1 MNLAKCYYDNN
12 YYANIHVSKKQE
24 TKCTVHL
31 KKALKMF
38 GRKTYKNIISVLL
51 ITNLFA
57 QACFCSNI
65 DELKSERIRQTTGKF
80 SCSCEYR
87 LNSINI
93 GWWENFSDPYLK
105 DYIFQTITKNH
116 DLKQAALKSEEYRQ
130 MVRTTF
136 SKELPTLT
144 LAPTF
149 ARIKTAR
156 NQIGDFE
163 FAQTRTNIYAI
174 PLAAIYEADIFLKNH
189 NKTKSSKMEK
199 NAVEYEE
206 KAANI
211 IMASEV
217 ATLYINII
225 KLDKIIET
233 QQKITDIREKI
244 FLLTKDRNK
253 AGLASVYDVTYTDKL
268 HTQAQIDLNDLM
280 RQRSLYLH
288 QLAVY
293 IDESPCCASSL
304 KRGKFDELEYN
315 GQIPDCISSEVTSMR
330 PDIMK
335 IEAELKRAKIDITV
349 AKKEFLPTIP
359 ILGVAG
365 YNSLLLKRLF
375 DWKNIMALVGV
386 AAFEKIYTGGYLMA
400 NLRIKKVQFEQLLEA
415 YKQADLTALQEIND
429 SLCMIKFDTKKDN
442 DNLRKVKLEK
452 SNLTLIHDRF
462 KAGITSYLDYIQYEE
477 TLLSLQTEQDNSKAQ
492 RLIDYITLYKATG
505 TKL

>member
-1 MNLAKCYYDNN
+1 M
-12 YYANIHVSKKQE
+12 
-24 TKCTVHL
+24 
-31 KKALKMF
+31 KALKMF
-38 GRKTYKNIISVLL
+38 ENKLFKKTTSLFLTINLATNI
-51 ITNLFA
+51 A
-57 QACFCSNI
+57 FCSNI
-65 DELKSERIRQTTGKF
+65 QELKTERLQKKSAQLT
-80 SCSCEYR
+80 CSCEYR
-87 LNSINI
+87 LLSINI
-93 GWWENFSDPYLK
+93 DWWENFSDPYLK
-105 DYIFQTITKNH
+105 DYIYQAITKNH
-116 DLKQAALKSEEYRQ
+116 NLKKAALKSEEYRQ

-149 ARIKTAR
+149 ARIKTAN
-156 NQIGDFE
+156 NQIGDIE

-189 NKTKSSKMEK
+189 NKTKSSKMQK

-211 IMASEV
+211 TMASEV

-225 KLDKIIET
+225 KLDKVVQT
-233 QQKITDIREKI
+233 QQKVTDIREKI
-244 FLLTKDRNK
+244 FLLTKERNK

-293 IDESPCCASSL
+293 IDEPPLKASCL
-304 KRGKFDELEYN
+304 KRGNFDDLDYK
-315 GQIPDCISSEVTSMR
+315 GKIPDCISSEVVSMR

-335 IEAELKRAKIDITV
+335 VEAELKKAKIDVTV

-359 ILGVAG
+359 ILGVVG
-365 YNSLLLKRLF
+365 YNSLLLRRLF
-375 DWKNIMALVGV
+375 DWRNIMALVGV
-386 AAFEKIYTGGYLMA
+386 SAFEKIYTGGNLMA
-400 NLRIKKVQFEQLLEA
+400 SLRIKKLQFEQLLEE
-415 YKQADLTALQEIND
+415 YQQADLNGLQEIND
-429 SLCMIKFDTKKDN
+429 SLCTIKFDTKKDL
-442 DNLRKVKLEK
+442 DNLKKVKLEK
-452 SNLTLIHDRF
+452 SNLKLIYERY
-462 KAGITSYLDYIQYEE
+462 KAGIASYLDYIQYEE